1 METEFMY
8 TPLNPI
14 KHLIFLTKKKLESRN
29 EAQLLHTCFWVRRP
43 WCRCSLL
50 QVSELQHL
58 NWGRHLEHFS
68 RTSKVYPQV
77 VGAWQV
83 ETQPPNTVELQAHEP
98 AGCTLD
104 GWPPPRD
111 LSQIT
116 SCAWL
121 IWICDACTLKLISQT
136 NWMLWRWNNIYLD
149 QLYSVF
155 WHIKSQ
161 FPSHLTFPSYNLI
174 SLTRHVLSTTYRPNL
189 AQQIGALAL
198 VDICEQALNTS
209 PCILIIC
216 RHFYPSGWQ
225 LNNSNGLLSVRA
237 ILYTV
242 SF

>member
-1 METEFMY
+1 MRHIIFCLSWIVGVQIASLAAGWFLVGLIFRSNIKQMRKFPSVKWKLLPFVSQ
-8 TPLNPI
+8 TPLMQVFSPSNIRAPTFE
-14 KHLIFLTKKKLESRN
+14 LVTSFGVFLQNLPS
-29 EAQLLHTCFWVRRP
+29 LSPGCWCLTCR
-43 WCRCSLL
+43 
-50 QVSELQHL
+50 
-58 NWGRHLEHFS
+58 G
-68 RTSKVYPQV
+68 
-77 VGAWQV
+77 
-83 ETQPPNTVELQAHEP
+83 QPPNTVELKAHEP

-198 VDICEQALNTS
+198 VDICEQALTNKMK
-209 PCILIIC
+209 
-216 RHFYPSGWQ
+216 
-225 LNNSNGLLSVRA
+225 
-237 ILYTV
+237 
-242 SF
+242 